1 MERTII
7 NTNIRLNL
15 NRPEDRRAWEY
26 LQRLDRKKYK
36 SYSRAVVAAVN
47 DHFSRQE
54 RLAADPYLETRE
66 KEDVFLEKVLDTIRE
81 GLRSSDTGLAGLA
94 ALRRGSGYRHGFH
107 QQSVILPIRSGFTA
121 SFFRTDTTVTRSRC
135 YFPRNRAG
143 IVAVA
148 VLFYVFTAND

>member
-36 SYSRAVVAAVN
+36 SYSRAVVAAIN

-66 KEDVFLEKVLDTIRE
+66 KEDAFLEKVLDTIRE
-81 GLRSSDTGLAGLA
+81 SLQSSGAGLSGLA
-94 ALRRGSGYRHGFH
+94 ALL
-107 QQSVILPIRSGFTA
+107 QSVPAAVPPAEQAMTDEDLDTA
-121 SFFRTDTTVTRSRC
+121 MDFINS
-135 YFPRNRAG
+135 
-143 IVAVA
+143 
-148 VLFYVFTAND
+148 L